1 MNCLEEVVMAFD
13 NGEISLDEFHKNVRK
28 FIK

>member
-1 MNCLEEVVMAFD
+1 MNCLEEVVQAFD
-13 NGEISLDEFHKNVRK
+13 DGDLSLDEFHRETRK

>member
-1 MNCLEEVVMAFD
+1 MNCLEVVEAFD
-13 NGEISLDEFHKNVRK
+13 DGEISLDEFHKNVRR

>member
-1 MNCLEEVVMAFD
+1 MNCLEEVVKAFD
-13 NGEISLDEFHKNVRK
+13 DGEIPLDEFHKNVRK

>member
-1 MNCLEEVVMAFD
+1 MNCLEEVVKAFD
-13 NGEISLDEFHKNVRK
+13 DGEISLDEFHKKVRK

>member
-1 MNCLEEVVMAFD
+1 MNCLEEVVKAFD
-13 NGEISLDEFHKNVRK
+13 DGDISLDEFHKAARK

>member
-1 MNCLEEVVMAFD
+1 MNCLEEVVKAFD
-13 NGEISLDEFHKNVRK
+13 DGEISLDEFDKNVRK